1 MARLIWT
8 SQAVEDLESTC
19 DHIARD
25 SHHYARMFAQRVMER
40 VATLQTFSDAGRTV
54 PEVSR
59 QEIREIIHGN
69 YRIIYR
75 HSGGS
80 VQILTIHHS
89 SRRLDTSQIE
99 LP

>member
-8 SQAVEDLESTC
+8 SQAVDDLEAIC
-19 DHIARD
+19 EYIARD

-40 VATLQTFSDAGRTV
+40 VATLELFPHAGRTV
-54 PEVSR
+54 PEMYR
-59 QEIREIIHGN
+59 ENIREIVHGN

-80 VQILTIHHS
+80 IQILTVHHG
-89 SRRLDTSQIE
+89 SRLLDTSRIE
-99 LP
+99 TR